1 MRPLQTDWK
10 QRLLQARVLLAQERL
25 LQHRLVRTPRL
36 DAVAEF
42 EAGLRRTLRPTKNRK

>member
-1 MRPLQTDWK
+1 MKAVDWRA
-10 QRLLQARVLLAQERL
+10 RLLRANVLLAEERL
-25 LQHRLVRTPRL
+25 LQHRLLRTPRP